1 MWWTRLDD
9 SRVSSDILMCTLT
22 FTHSG
27 IYTFAFIHTNVY
39 TCTHTHTHTHAHGF
53 KAIFGHIVCLGPPWL
68 LLKNKNKKS
77 QGKNKQVKFTD
88 T

>member
-1 MWWTRLDD
+1 M
-9 SRVSSDILMCTLT
+9 
-22 FTHSG
+22 
-27 IYTFAFIHTNVY
+27 Y
-39 TCTHTHTHTHAHGF
+39 THTHTHTHAHGF

-88 T
+88 TKLGTSDSILEHFQLHTDNEEFPTYHPFAGRQGGG